1 MEVRIEAG
9 YGMYLTY
16 RYIDAGGE
24 GLEPVGWQ
32 ITEISLDGSQFF
44 KHDSGHSAQD
54 LVEAHKTEER
64 KCYSKTDFMSTLD

>member
-1 MEVRIEAG
+1 
-9 YGMYLTY
+9 
-16 RYIDAGGE
+16 
-24 GLEPVGWQ
+24 
-32 ITEISLDGSQFF
+32 LDGSQFF